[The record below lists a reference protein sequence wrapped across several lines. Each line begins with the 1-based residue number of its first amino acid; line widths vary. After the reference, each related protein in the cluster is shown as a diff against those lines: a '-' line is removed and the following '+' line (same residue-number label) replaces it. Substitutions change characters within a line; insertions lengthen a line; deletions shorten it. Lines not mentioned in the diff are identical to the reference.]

1 MTRKLTKKP
10 ASTAENTP
18 DSSPTGTTL
27 PGLEDVLSHLR
38 DLRCPGTCELIAIDD
53 DPDDDAPIDRAA
65 WDLRNPPLDLV
76 DGLIMLRL
84 HTMLAAAGQTSFHP
98 PRASLQVIIAT
109 SAGDRARVKSAL
121 LGMIGH
127 NKDLRDPAL
136 HVEDDPGSRG
146 RSMSDILNA
155 CRGTLLRGD
164 PVILVCSSVDLVPD
178 DLRVVMR
185 SPLRLPP
192 LSRAMLAALMA
203 FHFERASVEI
213 THPDSQ
219 LAQLPELA
227 ISAVFAA
234 EDFETAMTRL
244 DQAAST
250 PTKQG
255 RLTLDDVHGQPHAVG
270 ALKQVVRDLRDYQ
283 SGSVDWSDVT
293 KSFLLLGPPG
303 VGKSM
308 MAEGLAGSAG
318 INFVKTSYSDCQKFG
333 HQGDMLKALNAAAES
348 AIEGAPSVFFI
359 DEIDSFYDR
368 RDRHGTNKGYILG
381 VVNGLLTQLDR
392 LSATPG
398 VILVAA
404 TNYPDRVDPAVI
416 RPGRFD
422 RHIHVGRP
430 DRSGIRSMLQT
441 PLSGLR
447 VDPVEI
453 DTLCDQLLG
462 SSGAEIAAM
471 IRDAR
476 TRARAK
482 RTPLTFVD
490 MKAAADAIRP
500 PVDPG
505 LIWRIAVHEA
515 GHLLAGH
522 LLQLP
527 SASRANVTGSDGRVI
542 RPYPTCR
549 LPGTV
554 SAMIVHHLSGRVAES
569 LVFGV
574 ISQGAGSGP
583 ESDLAVATRSAVA
596 AECSYG
602 FGASLGWIDPET
614 PLYLLPRDIQSRV
627 EDRLA
632 EAEARTRRILAQR
645 KPDIERI
652 ARVLAEKRDL
662 NAREIADTLSDIPI
676 NSRDAE
682 GTLRPEP
689 RNRPHPAGPSDARN
703 HGFHADRAP
712 VPSIPDGA

>member
-1 MTRKLTKKP
+1 MTRKPTKKS
-10 ASTAENTP
+10 ASMAENTP
-18 DSSPTGTTL
+18 DSSATETML

-38 DLRCPGTCELIAIDD
+38 DLRCPGTSDLIAIDD
-53 DPDDDAPIDRAA
+53 DPDDDAPIDQTV

-84 HTMLAAAGQTSFHP
+84 HAMLTAAGQTSFHP

-109 SAGDRARVKSAL
+109 TAGDRARVKSVL
-121 LGMIGH
+121 PGMIGH
-127 NKDLRDPAL
+127 KKDLRDPAL

-164 PVILVCSSVDLVPD
+164 PVILVCSSIDLVPD
-178 DLRVVMR
+178 ELRVVMR
-185 SPLRLPP
+185 PPLRLPP

-255 RLTLDDVHGQPHAVG
+255 RLTLDDVHGQHGAVG
-270 ALKQVVRDLRDYQ
+270 ALRQVVDDLRSYQ
-283 SGSVDWSDVT
+283 SGAVNWSEVT

-303 VGKSM
+303 TGKSL
-308 MAEGLAGSAG
+308 MAQSLAGSAG

-333 HQGDMLKALNAAAES
+333 HQGDMLKALNAAVES
-348 AIEGAPSVFFI
+348 AISGAPSVFFI
-359 DEIDSFYDR
+359 DEIDSFYS
-368 RDRHGTNKGYILG
+368 RDRDTGSRNGYIIG

-392 LSATPG
+392 LASTPG
-398 VILVAA
+398 VILIAA
-404 TNYPDRVDPAVI
+404 TNNAERVDSAVI

-430 DRSGIRSMLQT
+430 DRSGIRSMLRD
-441 PLSGLR
+441 PLSGLT
-447 VDPVEI
+447 VEPVEI
-453 DTLCDQLLG
+453 DRLCDQLLG

-476 TRARAK
+476 TRARAE
-482 RTPLTFVD
+482 RSSLSFGHL
-490 MKAAADAIRP
+490 KAAADAIQP
-500 PVDPG
+500 PAEPDI
-505 LIWRIAVHEA
+505 IWRISAHEA

-527 SASRANVTGSDGRVI
+527 SASRATVTGSRGRVT

-554 SAMIVHHLSGRVAES
+554 SDMMVHDLSGRIAES
-569 LVFGV
+569 LICGV
-574 ISQGAGSGP
+574 ISHGAGSGP
-583 ESDLAVATRSAVA
+583 ESDLSLATRSAVA

-602 FGASLGWIDPET
+602 FGTSLSWIDPET

-627 EDRLA
+627 EARLS
-632 EAEARTRRILAQR
+632 EAEARTRRLLAER

-652 ARVLAEKRDL
+652 ARVLMEKRDL

-689 RNRPHPAGPSDARN
+689 RNQPHPAGPSDARN
-703 HGFHADRAP
+703 HGSHADRAP